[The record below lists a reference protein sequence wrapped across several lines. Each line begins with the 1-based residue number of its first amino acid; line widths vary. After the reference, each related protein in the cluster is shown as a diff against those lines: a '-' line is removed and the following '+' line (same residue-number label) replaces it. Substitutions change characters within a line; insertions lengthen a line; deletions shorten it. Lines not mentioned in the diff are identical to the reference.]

1 MAALEVP
8 MVPPTANAFNDGI
21 AYIQLAMTADKKFK
35 KSKDE
40 REVRSRRRLCGRCAA
55 AVRRRRRSVP
65 ALCLRR

>member
-40 REVRSRRRLCGRCAA
+40 REVRSLCGRCAA